1 MNNKPLDP
9 RFSTP
14 NKRIGSNKSDSFVD
28 AAWHGFD
35 RLNEV
40 HAWIM
45 VAAFFVSAFTI
56 YTYFNRTLITVLE
69 TSQLFIII
77 GLIGFFITY
86 LIRKPLQLTILDG
99 LFYNLFGTA
108 PLGLAFAFVLN
119 AQCSN
124 SYVESFRVVDRES
137 GGNGYT
143 CVLENNALDEYWH
156 IRNLDKQEI
165 NSRGQELEFTFCQ
178 GIFGYRV
185 MLTRY
190 FK

>member
-14 NKRIGSNKSDSFVD
+14 NKRIDSNHNDPFVD
-28 AAWHGFD
+28 ADEYGFE
-35 RLNEV
+35 RLNEA

-56 YTYFNRTLITVLE
+56 YSYFNRTLITVLE
-69 TSQLFIII
+69 TSQLFVII
-77 GLIGFFITY
+77 GLVGFFITY
-86 LIRKPLQLTILDG
+86 LIRKPLQLSILDG

-124 SYVESFRVVDRES
+124 AYVESYRVVDRES

-156 IRNLDKQEI
+156 IRNLDKHER
-165 NSRGQELEFTFCQ
+165 NSRGQQLEFTFCQ

-185 MLTRY
+185 MLKRDL
-190 FK
+190 K